1 MNRICK
7 FNHFTYYALLIYVIF
22 CLVEDFMLSLYR
34 IYDIYVI
41 DTLSLLLLLQGL
53 QGFSLIP
60 LHFRCECSLL

>member
-34 IYDIYVI
+34 IYDIYI
-41 DTLSLLLLLQGL
+41 IYTLSLLLLLQDL

-60 LHFRCECSLL
+60 LLCRCECSSL

>member
-53 QGFSLIP
+53 RGFSLIP
-60 LHFRCECSLL
+60 LLFRCECSLL